1 MKKIRLL
8 LTFIAVSI
16 GALQG
21 TWARVAPTFPTAQL
35 LESGKTYYLYN
46 VGSDRFLTN
55 NDGTYYYNVYAR
67 TDKGTPVKISAVNG
81 VQYNIQFINNSQ
93 YLYQYSGSRTE
104 QSSTTDPSSEE
115 YRFTFTATEGGYLIQ
130 RVYNS
135 VETEFWGYNGNSY
148 NDLYSNLT
156 EGNTVWQLL
165 DADEAAR
172 FVAKRNLYRA
182 LESAEGYRID
192 QWEQVYNNEASS
204 NAALQSAADEL
215 NSGLKLTAISPIAG
229 WSDYKLLFYN
239 ENLSEEWSIYDG
251 YYLRS
256 APISNGSRIL
266 KAGIEVDDD
275 ATLVFY
281 YGKYEYDYGGVGFL
295 EVYLDGNLQFTI
307 NDDEGDTYQPYFV
320 ELASGKHTI
329 TWKLNSSTKERSSI
343 MISSIGVEH
352 TPTIAVSLKEPGSL
366 GSEILAKT
374 DHVKNVRKLI
384 ISGEMNADDWA
395 QILNMNS
402 IFSLDLTDAAIT
414 EIPEKALSR
423 GSHRDELSFL
433 HSVKLP
439 KTLKAIGKEA
449 FYGTYLDEIT
459 FPEGLETIGYYAFN
473 GTRIREA
480 ILPAS
485 LVKLDTYY
493 TGYGDGGNF
502 AYCYSLERVSLP
514 ASIVSIPEGAFYECK
529 VLQPFQIPEG
539 ITAIGRNAFYGC
551 TQFDSA
557 IPSSVA
563 SIGEQAFRRS
573 GLTNVVINE
582 NATVGDYAFNGC
594 GKLVSAVLPTTY
606 YDDVRNMLAYCGSLS
621 DVTFKSPTMV
631 RANSD
636 MFSGNNLANITL
648 HVPNYLVNTYKQ
660 DSYWYNCN
668 VVGFSTENI
677 KKWNIRQPL
686 VLRNDER
693 LEGNPDITVQWSSAS
708 INIKGD
714 NAQTFNDIFVDWC
727 SQIIAEGDNV
737 KINGEYT
744 HCYQSDKNYWYF
756 VSLPFDF
763 KVGDIKT
770 ENGSQYAI
778 RYYDGA
784 NRAENGSGGNWKNY
798 KADDIVKAGTGFIYQ
813 TSKTD
818 YSFFYAQENAS
829 KQNIVSNKEF
839 VKALAA
845 YPSEATANKGWNL
858 VGNPWQSYYNI
869 HKLNFTAPI
878 TVWNV
883 SSRNYE
889 AYSIIDDDYAIR
901 PNQAFF
907 VQCPDEINSI
917 SFPIDGRQLTSV
929 IESQNGARSYEASTR
944 KLVDVELTG
953 GELTDK
959 TRLVLNPQAT
969 VDYETTCDASK
980 FFSMDANVPQIY
992 SVEGGVQY
1000 AINERPAAGGI
1011 IQLGILLP
1019 ANGTYTIK
1027 AVRNELTNVK
1037 LYDKQTAQLTDLA
1050 AGSYMFNGE
1059 AGLTENRFE
1068 LRLTDA
1074 DVTGIAEM
1082 EKSVDGENGKFFNLK
1097 GQRVASPKKGVY
1109 VINGKKL
1116 MMK

>member
-8 LTFIAVSI
+8 LTLIAVSI

-21 TWARVAPTFPTAQL
+21 AWARVAPTFPTAQL

-55 NDGTYYYNVYAR
+55 NDVTYDYSVYVR

-81 VQYNIQFINNSQ
+81 VQYNIQFTNYSQ

-104 QSSTTDPSSEE
+104 QSSTTDPSSEV

-135 VETEFWGYNGNSY
+135 VETEYWGYNGNSSNY
-148 NDLYSNLT
+148 LYSNLT

-192 QWEQVYNNEASS
+192 QWEQVYNNESSS

-215 NSGLKLTAISPIAG
+215 NSGLDYTAKLPVPE
-229 WSDYKLLFYN
+229 WSDYKVLFYN
-239 ENLSEEWSIYDG
+239 ENLSDQW
-251 YYLRS
+251 YYSSGSLC
-256 APISNGSRIL
+256 SNDITTGSRIL
-266 KAGIEVDDD
+266 KASVEVDDD
-275 ATLVFY
+275 ATLVY
-281 YGKYEYDYGGVGFL
+281 YYWCNGYGNMECYVDGKLIQIIKGREGSVGQ
-295 EVYLDGNLQFTI
+295 QFFA
-307 NDDEGDTYQPYFV
+307 EMSP
-320 ELASGKHTI
+320 GKHDI
-329 TWKLNSSTKERSSI
+329 TWKYDFSFNTDKNASGYCHVRQV
-343 MISSIGVEH
+343 GVEH
-352 TPTIAVSLKEPGSL
+352 TPTISVSLKEPGSL
-366 GSEILAKT
+366 GTEVLAQT

-423 GSHRDELSFL
+423 GYHGNELSFL

-439 KTLKAIGKEA
+439 KTLKSIGNYALEE
-449 FYGTYLDEIT
+449 TNIDEIV
-459 FPEGLETIGYYAFN
+459 FPDGLESIGAYAFH
-473 GTRIREA
+473 GTRIKEA

-485 LVKLDTYY
+485 LKELKTIYND
-493 TGYGDGGNF
+493 GDNF
-502 AYCYSLERVSLP
+502 YDCYSLEKIIIP
-514 ASIVSIPEGAFYECK
+514 ASVVTIPSGAFSGCYL
-529 VLQPFQIPEG
+529 LQPFQLPEG
-539 ITAIGRNAFYGC
+539 ITTIGNTAFSRCGN
-551 TQFDSA
+551 FDTT
-557 IPSSVA
+557 IPTTVT
-563 SIGEQAFRRS
+563 SIGSSAFSNS
-573 GLTNVVINE
+573 GLTSVVINE
-582 NATVGDYAFNGC
+582 NTTVGDYAFNGC

-606 YDDVRNMLAYCGSLS
+606 YDDVYRMLGNCGSLS

-631 RANSD
+631 IPNSD
-636 MFSGNNLANITL
+636 LFSGNNLANITL

-693 LEGNPDITVQWSSAS
+693 LEGNPDITVQQSSAS

-714 NAQTFNDIFVDWC
+714 NVQAFNDVLVDWC

-763 KVGDIKT
+763 KVGDIKPL
-770 ENGSQYAI
+770 NGSQYAI

-818 YSFFYAQENAS
+818 YSLFYAQENAS

-1068 LRLTDA
+1068 LRLTDS